1 MKSQTLKPLALIA
14 AILLIPALA
23 CLAQTGTKT
32 KSIKKEFVV
41 GQDVK
46 LNVETS
52 FGKVHCNVWNKN
64 LMTIDVL
71 VTADARSD
79 KEAQNLIDQITPLIT
94 GNSSLVEITTKIG
107 NTGSN
112 GKSKSFSIDYT
123 ISMPRSTTLS
133 VENRF
138 GDLYIDES
146 TGPVKVNIEYG
157 NLTINQLSNPASDIT
172 LKFSNGTI
180 RASGDVRLNL
190 QYSTFKSTSASDIN
204 SQTKFSTIDLGDL
217 TSIIIDSEY
226 DTYSFGKIK
235 SINGSGKF
243 STIKIDELEQK
254 LDLSTEYGGLD
265 VKTVSP
271 SFSLINLVA
280 SFNGIEL
287 GIPSTASYKL
297 NADMSFGDC
306 QFPKGSAVIV
316 TEKSYTSKLLTGTVG
331 NSKSP
336 TSKVNIK
343 GKNCDI
349 KLY

>member
-1 MKSQTLKPLALIA
+1 MKSRTLKSLTLIA
-14 AILLIPALA
+14 LLVLIPALA
-23 CLAQTGTKT
+23 SLAQSGTKT
-32 KSIKKEFVV
+32 KSMKKEFVV

-52 FGKVHCNVWNKN
+52 FGKVHCNVWDKN

-71 VTADARSD
+71 VTVDARSD
-79 KEAQNLIDQITPLIT
+79 KEAQNLLDQITPVIT

-107 NTGSN
+107 NTGSS

-123 ISMPRSTTLS
+123 VNMPRSTNLS

-157 NLTINQLSNPASDIT
+157 NLTINRLTNPASNIT

-180 RASGDVRLNL
+180 RNSGDFRMNL
-190 QYSTFKSTSASDIN
+190 QYSTFKNSSASDIN
-204 SQTKFSTIDLGDL
+204 SQTKFSTIDLGDIS
-217 TSIIIDSEY
+217 SIIVDSEY
-226 DTYSFGKIK
+226 DTYSIGKVRI
-235 SINGSGKF
+235 INGSGKF

-254 LDLSTEYGGLD
+254 LDLATEYGGLD
-265 VKTVSP
+265 VKSVNP
-271 SFSLINLVA
+271 SFSVINLVA

-287 GIPSTASYKL
+287 GIPSSASYKL

-306 QFPKGSAVIV
+306 KYPKVSAVTV
-316 TEKSYTSKLLTGTVG
+316 TEKSHTSKLLTGTVG
-331 NSKSP
+331 TSKSP
-336 TSKVNIK
+336 SSKVNIK
-343 GKNCDI
+343 GKNCDV